1 MESLQTFERVFEKM
15 ANNKHIF
22 EENSNST
29 QKKSNI
35 RLDNRT
41 NRIYLRNKSSHRALP
56 AECPGE
62 GFLTTT
68 QAEAPMTTNITPIR
82 HMVSN
87 AMAPATPQTRLR
99 LTARGRRLLIALVVI
114 PTVLAL
120 LWAMFTG
127 GGANA
132 TNTTFGSTLTYI
144 TVDTDDDLW
153 QIAQR
158 EAPQAD
164 TRDYVDA
171 LISLNHLTGEIQPGQ
186 RLALPTGF

>member
-1 MESLQTFERVFEKM
+1 M

-22 EENSNST
+22 EEIT
-29 QKKSNI
+29 QSAQNKSNI

-87 AMAPATPQTRLR
+87 AMAPVGRMSSGGRMAPAAPQTRLR

-114 PTVLAL
+114 PAALAL
-120 LWAMFTG
+120 LWAMFNG

-132 TNTTFGSTLTYI
+132 TNTTFGNTLTYI
-144 TVDTDDDLW
+144 TVDTNDDLW

-164 TRDYVDA
+164 TRSYVEA
-171 LISLNHLTGEIQPGQ
+171 LISLNHLQGEIQPGQ

>member
-1 MESLQTFERVFEKM
+1 M
-15 ANNKHIF
+15 
-22 EENSNST
+22 
-29 QKKSNI
+29 
-35 RLDNRT
+35 
-41 NRIYLRNKSSHRALP
+41 
-56 AECPGE
+56 
-62 GFLTTT
+62 TTT
-68 QAEAPMTTNITPIR
+68 ITPIR

-87 AMAPATPQTRLR
+87 AMAPAAPQTRLR

-114 PTVLAL
+114 PAALAL

-132 TNTTFGSTLTYI
+132 TNTTFGNTLTYI

-164 TRDYVDA
+164 TREYVEA
-171 LISLNHLTGEIQPGQ
+171 LISLNHLQGEIQPGQ
-186 RLALPTGF
+186 RLALPAGF

>member
-22 EENSNST
+22 EEITDTDQNF
-29 QKKSNI
+29 SNI

-41 NRIYLRNKSSHRALP
+41 NRIYLRNKSSYRALP

-62 GFLTTT
+62 GFHTTT
-68 QAEAPMTTNITPIR
+68 PAEAPMTTNITTIR
-82 HMVSN
+82 HFAS
-87 AMAPATPQTRLR
+87 AAPQTRLR
-99 LTARGRRLLIALVVI
+99 LTARGRRLLITLVVI
-114 PTVLAL
+114 PAVLVL
-120 LWAMFTG
+120 LWAMFNG

-132 TNTTFGSTLTYI
+132 TNTTYGNTLTYI
-144 TVDTDDDLW
+144 TVDTNDDLW

-164 TRDYVDA
+164 TREYVDA
-171 LISLNHLTGEIQPGQ
+171 LISLNHLQGEIQPGQ